1 MLLPPVTVVIPALNE
16 AMNLPYVLPLI
27 PRWVSEII
35 LVDGRST
42 DGTPAMARSLRPEVK
57 VIEQDG
63 LGKGDALRAGFKA
76 ASGDI
81 IVMLDADGSGLP
93 GEIASFVGALVAGAD
108 FAKGSRF
115 AQGGGTEDITTFRR
129 LGNKGFVLMTRLL
142 FGGHYTDLCYGY
154 NAFWKRHLALLN
166 LDADGFEIE
175 TLMNLRALYGGLKV
189 VEISSFEA
197 RRRFGESRLRP
208 VPDGFRV
215 LRTVLWEWLRRPTL
229 RHRRGQTP
237 SVAAGSAVTSSISDS
252 GIAAYHT
259 NGVDVPHTNGVN
271 SPLRMPYANG
281 VNDNDN
287 AAHTNGV
294 DGSHANSEIVL
305 DQEVTTLAVNGAS
318 QPPLGAPA
326 KLVASSRPTPQPQVV
341 ILCGGLGS
349 RLRPLTSVLPK
360 PLVSVA
366 GRPILWHTM
375 SHYATYGFKKFT
387 LCLGYNGD
395 LIEDYFVHEQLR
407 SVDLRIRLPQKP
419 VGFLAPADQAPDWDV
434 TLIDTGDPDVQTGA
448 RLRRVEQYI
457 ESPYFLCTYG
467 DAVADVDLAALVAFH
482 QSHGRAATVTG
493 VPVPHGADASRFGAL
508 VIKDETRVERFV
520 EKGNGSEGCD
530 YINGGYFVFDRGVF
544 DYLSSDDDC
553 VLERTPIE
561 RLAADDHLR
570 VFKHHGYWHCM
581 DTPEDRD
588 ALDRVLTSDG
598 SMDLG
603 REPSKMLAGV
613 VE

>member
-1 MLLPPVTVVIPALNE
+1 MTRLPALDRSRLRHGAAVGFLPTGMVLPRVSVVVPALNE

-27 PRWVSEII
+27 PQWVSEVI
-35 LVDGRST
+35 LVDGRSN
-42 DGTPAMARSLRPEVK
+42 DGTPAMARSLRAEVK

-63 LGKGDALRAGFKA
+63 MGKGDALRAGFKA

-129 LGNKGFVLMTRLL
+129 LGNKGFVLMTRFL

-154 NAFWKRHLALLN
+154 NAFWKRHLVLLD

-175 TLMNLRALYGGLKV
+175 TMMNLRALYCGLKV

-197 RRRFGESRLRP
+197 RRRFGDSRLRP

-215 LRTVLWEWLRRPTL
+215 LRTVLREWLRRPSL
-229 RHRRGQTP
+229 RHLADETRREALDAA
-237 SVAAGSAVTSSISDS
+237 VANSPQDFVVNA
-252 GIAAYHT
+252 
-259 NGVDVPHTNGVN
+259 PHTNGV
-271 SPLRMPYANG
+271 SAP
-281 VNDNDN
+281 
-287 AAHTNGV
+287 HTNGDV
-294 DGSHANSEIVL
+294 VPRPKLA
-305 DQEVTTLAVNGAS
+305 TLAAHPAS
-318 QPPLGAPA
+318 RSALGESPA
-326 KLVASSRPTPQPQVV
+326 ELSTESRPAPQPQVV
-341 ILCGGLGS
+341 ILCGGRGT
-349 RLRPLTSVLPK
+349 RLRPLTNVLPK

-375 SHYATYGFKKFT
+375 SHYANHGFKSFT

-395 LIEDYFVHEQLR
+395 LIKDYFLHQQLR
-407 SVDLRIRLPQKP
+407 SMDLSIRPPQWP
-419 VGFLAPADQAPDWDV
+419 LQVLSSAQHAPDWDV
-434 TLIDTGDPDVQTGA
+434 ICIDTGDDDVQTGA
-448 RLRRVEQYI
+448 RLCRVEQYV

-467 DAVADVDLAALVAFH
+467 DAVSDVDLAALVAFH
-482 QSHGRAATVTG
+482 KSHGRAATVTG
-493 VPVPHGADASRFGAL
+493 VPVPQGADVSRFGSL

-520 EKGNGSEGCD
+520 EKGNSSDRSD
-530 YINGGYFVFDRGVF
+530 YINGGFFVFNRSVF

-553 VLERTPIE
+553 VLERSPLE
-561 RLAADDHLR
+561 RLAADDQLR
-570 VFKHHGYWHCM
+570 VFKHDGYWQCM

-588 ALDRVLTSDG
+588 VLDRKLTSDG
-598 SMDLG
+598 WTDLD
-603 REPSKMLAGV
+603 RETSQIFAGV

>member
-1 MLLPPVTVVIPALNE
+1 MTGSPALDGSRQRGRNAVESLLTAMVLPRVSVVVPALNE

-27 PRWVSEII
+27 PQWVSEVI

-42 DGTPAMARSLRPEVK
+42 DGTRDMARSLRSEIK
-57 VIEQDG
+57 IIEQDG

-81 IVMLDADGSGLP
+81 IVMLDADGSTLP

-154 NAFWKRHLALLN
+154 NAFWKRHLALLD

-175 TLMNLRALYGGLKV
+175 TMMNLRALYCGLKV

-197 RRRFGESRLRP
+197 KRRFGDSRLRP

-215 LRTVLWEWLRRPTL
+215 LRTVLWEWLRRPSL
-229 RHRRGQTP
+229 RHLAYETRSEAPADGM
-237 SVAAGSAVTSSISDS
+237 TSSPKDS
-252 GIAAYHT
+252 GIT
-259 NGVDVPHTNGVN
+259 VPHTNGVN
-271 SPLRMPYANG
+271 GPLANG
-281 VNDNDN
+281 D
-287 AAHTNGV
+287 
-294 DGSHANSEIVL
+294 IVL
-305 DQEVTTLAVNGAS
+305 FPKVAAPAVDGAS
-318 QPPLGAPA
+318 QSPVGRSLAKPLRN
-326 KLVASSRPTPQPQVV
+326 SRPAPQPQVV

-375 SHYATYGFKKFT
+375 NHYANHGFKNFT

-395 LIEDYFVHEQLR
+395 LIKDYFLYEQLR
-407 SVDLRIRLPQKP
+407 SMDLRIRLPQGPLQVLASAHKP
-419 VGFLAPADQAPDWDV
+419 PDWHV
-434 TLIDTGDPDVQTGA
+434 TCIDTGDPEVQTGA
-448 RLRRVEQYI
+448 RLRRAEHYI

-467 DAVADVDLAALVAFH
+467 DAISDVDLAALVAFH

-493 VPVPHGADASRFGAL
+493 VPLPYGADVSRFGSL

-520 EKGNGSEGCD
+520 EKGNGSEGSD
-530 YINGGYFVFDRGVF
+530 YVNGGFFVFNRNVF

-553 VLERTPIE
+553 VLERSPIE

-581 DTPEDRD
+581 DTPEDQD
-588 ALDRVLTSDG
+588 VLDRVLTSEG
-598 SMDLG
+598 SADLG
-603 REPSKMLAGV
+603 RETSQILAGV

>member
-1 MLLPPVTVVIPALNE
+1 MPSVTVVVPALNE

-42 DGTPAMARSLRPEVK
+42 DGTPAMALSLRPEVK

-63 LGKGDALRAGFKA
+63 MGKGDALRAGFKA

-129 LGNKGFVLMTRLL
+129 LGNKAFVLMTRLL
-142 FGGHYTDLCYGY
+142 FGGQYTDLCYGY
-154 NAFWKRHLALLN
+154 NAFWKRHLELLN

-175 TLMNLRALYGGLKV
+175 TMMNLRALYGGLKV

-197 RRRFGESRLRP
+197 RRRFGNSRLRP

-215 LRTVLWEWLRRPTL
+215 LRTMLWEWLWRPSLRRRPDE
-229 RHRRGQTP
+229 
-237 SVAAGSAVTSSISDS
+237 TSSEAAAAVANSIRDS
-252 GIAAYHT
+252 G
-259 NGVDVPHTNGVN
+259 VSVPHTNGVN
-271 SPLRMPYANG
+271 LAEMNG
-281 VNDNDN
+281 LHTNGLDGAHPNGLNAAHTNGLN

-294 DGSHANSEIVL
+294 NAAHTTHTNGVDGFQANSDLVL
-305 DQEVTTLAVNGAS
+305 NPEVVTLAVNSAS
-318 QPPLGAPA
+318 RSPFEGSSA
-326 KLVASSRPTPQPQVV
+326 KLEASSRSGSQPQVV

-375 SHYATYGFKKFT
+375 NHYANHGFKNFT

-395 LIEDYFVHEQLR
+395 LIEDYFLHEQVR
-407 SVDLRIRLPQKP
+407 FMDLRIRRPQRP
-419 VGFLAPADQAPDWDV
+419 LEVRGPAYQAHDWDV
-434 TLIDTGDPDVQTGA
+434 TLVDTGDPDVQTGA
-448 RLRRVEQYI
+448 RLRRVEQYV

-467 DAVADVDLAALVAFH
+467 DAVSDVDLAALVAFH
-482 QSHGRAATVTG
+482 QSHGRIATVTG
-493 VPVPHGADASRFGAL
+493 VPVPTAPTFLDL
-508 VIKDETRVERFV
+508 VRW
-520 EKGNGSEGCD
+520 S
-530 YINGGYFVFDRGVF
+530 
-544 DYLSSDDDC
+544 
-553 VLERTPIE
+553 
-561 RLAADDHLR
+561 LR
-570 VFKHHGYWHCM
+570 M
-581 DTPEDRD
+581 RPE
-588 ALDRVLTSDG
+588 
-598 SMDLG
+598 
-603 REPSKMLAGV
+603 
-613 VE
+613 